1 VSHGERSGAGGHDGT
16 RARGLLVV
24 AEVGVALALLI
35 GAGLLGR
42 SFLLLLRSDLGFA
55 TENRAVVQLFLWDR
69 NPTREQRLQRARE
82 MVAAMEAKPGVER
95 VGIASSAP
103 FLPTAIISPVP
114 IVIAGREQASSS
126 QKLRARPNL
135 TTPSYLDVL
144 SIPLL
149 SGRAFDAHDR
159 EDSRP
164 VAMVSASLAASY
176 FAGEDPIGRR
186 VSLGTEGVEREIVGI
201 VADVHHEAIDAPPVP
216 EIFVPFEQ
224 TGWGSVVFLVH
235 TSVDAGSL
243 LPQLQE
249 AVWEVDPGQS
259 IFQAETMR
267 SLVSDTLRQRRF
279 NMVLLAAFA
288 ATALALA
295 AIGIYGLI
303 SFSTRRRTREIGIRI
318 ALGSSRRAVVAM
330 ILAQGLR
337 LGLAGV
343 ALGLGLA
350 LLLTRFLA
358 HLLYAVRP
366 IDFGT
371 FAVLSVFMMLLAMV
385 ATYLPARRASRLDP
399 VQALRE

>member
-1 VSHGERSGAGGHDGT
+1 
-16 RARGLLVV
+16 
-24 AEVGVALALLI
+24 
-35 GAGLLGR
+35 
-42 SFLLLLRSDLGFA
+42 
-55 TENRAVVQLFLWDR
+55 
-69 NPTREQRLQRARE
+69 
-82 MVAAMEAKPGVER
+82 
-95 VGIASSAP
+95 
-103 FLPTAIISPVP
+103 
-114 IVIAGREQASSS
+114 
-126 QKLRARPNL
+126 
-135 TTPSYLDVL
+135 
-144 SIPLL
+144 
-149 SGRAFDAHDR
+149 
-159 EDSRP
+159 
-164 VAMVSASLAASY
+164 
-176 FAGEDPIGRR
+176 
-186 VSLGTEGVEREIVGI
+186 
-201 VADVHHEAIDAPPVP
+201 
-216 EIFVPFEQ
+216 
-224 TGWGSVVFLVH
+224 
-235 TSVDAGSL
+235 
-243 LPQLQE
+243 
-249 AVWEVDPGQS
+249 
-259 IFQAETMR
+259 MR

-318 ALGSSRRAVVAM
+318 ALCSRRRAVVAM